1 MFKITDEAA
10 VLICRL
16 ARCGA
21 IPDSG
26 GLRIALN
33 PTTHSLSMGLAAIPE
48 RADAVIRRHGA
59 LLFISAQAAER
70 LSQQTLCADLT
81 ATRATFFLTR

>member
-1 MFKITDEAA
+1 MLKITEEAA

-16 ARCGA
+16 ARYSA
-21 IPDSG
+21 IPESG

-33 PTTHSLSMGLAAIPE
+33 PATHSLSMGLAAIPE
-48 RADAVIRRHGA
+48 RADAVICRDGA

-70 LSQQTLCADLT
+70 MSQHTLCADLT
-81 ATRATFFLTR
+81 AAREAFFLTL